1 MSDYIYRCKDCGEEF
16 DEPAVHIENHP
27 EVEWG
32 EEYWEVCPHCGSF
45 NYDKIE
51 DDEEEEE

>member
-1 MSDYIYRCKDCGEEF
+1 MFDYIYRCKDCGEEF

-27 EVEWG
+27 EVDWG